1 MIKIAT
7 VFMVLGIIGA
17 SGVAYATTLTNRT
30 HAPSTQ
36 SPAAR
41 PALTNRTHTP
51 TLTNRTPALTNRTH
65 SPLVNDTRLPGAA
78 TSGATPQR

>member
-41 PALTNRTHTP
+41 PALTNRTH
-51 TLTNRTPALTNRTH
+51 RTPALTNRTH